1 MQATCSKLHSA
12 QYRAIII
19 TPSTCLSLQRKSSVF
34 SVRYELNCYIMIEIP
49 DVIKFRQKVK
59 GNPQFWYSN
68 CSRHFFSR
76 TIKHSS
82 HFQSI
87 LRLCLA
93 FGLLYQNEDL
103 AIYPFFFSFFDDLP
117 CSLKFVFYPVVCSL
131 AVSSGLIIA
140 ICPVVWRL
148 RAVLWFD
155 YCDLS
160 CGLKIARYPVV
171 CRLRTILWFEDCALS
186 WGLKIVRYFVVW
198 RLRAILWFADCD
210 QSCGLKIARYRLVW
224 RLRSVLWFEYC
235 DLSCGF
241 EIAHYPVVCRLRAI
255 LWSEDCALS
264 CSLIIAIW
272 PVVWRLRA
280 FLWFEDHALSC
291 GLKIAPYPVVWRL
304 PSVLWC
310 HESGLWNVP
319 KKKGTIL
326 CLTCRIRL
334 ILISRAP
341 PTQTTPS
348 MRPGRSTPRL

>member
-103 AIYPFFFSFFDDLP
+103 AIYPFFFFFLF
-117 CSLKFVFYPVVCSL
+117 LMIYPVVWSL
-131 AVSSGLIIA
+131 SSIQWFVLSLYPPVWLLRSVLWFEDCALSCGLIIA

-148 RAVLWFD
+148 RA
-155 YCDLS
+155 
-160 CGLKIARYPVV
+160 IP
-171 CRLRTILWFEDCALS
+171 
-186 WGLKIVRYFVVW
+186 
-198 RLRAILWFADCD
+198 WFADC
-210 QSCGLKIARYRLVW
+210 
-224 RLRSVLWFEYC
+224 E
-235 DLSCGF
+235 
-241 EIAHYPVVCRLRAI
+241 
-255 LWSEDCALS
+255 
-264 CSLIIAIW
+264 
-272 PVVWRLRA
+272 
-280 FLWFEDHALSC
+280 
-291 GLKIAPYPVVWRL
+291 
-304 PSVLWC
+304 
-310 HESGLWNVP
+310 
-319 KKKGTIL
+319 
-326 CLTCRIRL
+326 
-334 ILISRAP
+334 
-341 PTQTTPS
+341 
-348 MRPGRSTPRL
+348 